1 MVKEDQKEK
10 GVGMLE
16 INSFV
21 DQCNSISQTLLV
33 GFREEISN
41 FDDFEFDVNS
51 PLYAEIQKFVEDIII
66 RQVAEQKRQQEDF
79 PSLCNKFLIKRL
91 VVMESEIL
99 LIR

>member
-51 PLYAEIQKFVEDIII
+51 PLYA
-66 RQVAEQKRQQEDF
+66 
-79 PSLCNKFLIKRL
+79 
-91 VVMESEIL
+91 
-99 LIR
+99 